1 MYAPR
6 KTMRCLQIFPRL
18 HGEKFISPAS
28 AMGLMRNFALASQV
42 SVSNGQQAVVELQPS
57 AHYSSQIEKIVE
69 NDERDLHR
77 AKKEGHCTI
86 LRTENR

>member
-1 MYAPR
+1 M
-6 KTMRCLQIFPRL
+6 
-18 HGEKFISPAS
+18 
-28 AMGLMRNFALASQV
+28 
-42 SVSNGQQAVVELQPS
+42 ELQPS